1 MPETK
6 LKLVMEVSIRSK
18 NRDRKTSENEEE
30 NVRKNFLFFKLI

>member
-6 LKLVMEVSIRSK
+6 LRLVMEVSIRSK
-18 NRDRKTSENEEE
+18 NRDRKKSENEEE